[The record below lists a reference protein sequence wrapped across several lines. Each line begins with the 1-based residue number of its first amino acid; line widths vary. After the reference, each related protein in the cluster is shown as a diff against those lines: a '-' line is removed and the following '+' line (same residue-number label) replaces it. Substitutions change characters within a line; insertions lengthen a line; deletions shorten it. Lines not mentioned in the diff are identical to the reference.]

1 MEGLVSIIALGSL
14 AVAFIFRIYE
24 EKKEAKKRERIPNR
38 NNHSAWI
45 RVKKR

>member
-24 EKKEAKKRERIPNR
+24 ENKEAKKRERIANR
-38 NNHSAWI
+38 TNPSAWI